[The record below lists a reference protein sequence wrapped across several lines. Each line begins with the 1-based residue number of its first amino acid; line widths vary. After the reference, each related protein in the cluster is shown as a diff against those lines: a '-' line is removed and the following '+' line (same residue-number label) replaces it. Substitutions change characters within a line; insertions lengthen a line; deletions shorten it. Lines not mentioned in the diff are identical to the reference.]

1 MLLVHID
8 RTSKISLQEQ
18 IASEIV
24 THIEKGTLMPG
35 SKIPSSRM
43 LAQHLKL
50 SRNTV
55 MYAYQRL
62 ISEGFIETLASSETR
77 VSEVLPKDLMSV
89 EVNSSIDE
97 DYDEVNTDA
106 ELTEIK
112 HSPIVFSSPVH
123 QISNINERRILYD
136 FWIGRPHHKLFPSK
150 IWQKLLNDCV
160 SYSSRQLAQYGN
172 PAGLDTLREAIAEH
186 VRYTRAIPVTTNQ
199 IIITVGTQEA
209 LNIVSRLLIDKG
221 SKVSI
226 EDPCSESAALVF
238 KSYGAE
244 LIPIPIDTE
253 GLEISALPEKG
264 SSFVYTTPSHQ
275 YPLGVSMSMNR
286 RKDLISWAEKTG
298 SYIIEDDSYSDF
310 RYENAPLQAV
320 SGISKNGH
328 VIYLGSFS
336 KSIGAGLRLAYMVL
350 PEQLIKPAIHVKTL
364 LNNHNSWLDQ
374 AVMAKFIQEGF
385 FEKHLRIIRKDYKT
399 RRDILTE
406 ELSKNFNEI
415 KLGGLG
421 GGMHVTWTLPS
432 DFPFDAEVLKQEVV
446 KVGVGLYTLNS
457 GGVIEL
463 NKTIQGSRMLTLGYS
478 SLDYRQII
486 EGICRVK
493 DTMKRLYL
501 RKP

>member
-1 MLLVHID
+1 MLLVQID
-8 RTSKISLQEQ
+8 RTSKTSLQEQ

-89 EVNSSIDE
+89 EVGISTDE
-97 DYDEVNTDA
+97 DHVETSADI
-106 ELTEIK
+106 ELTEIR
-112 HSPIVFSSPVH
+112 HTPTVFSSPV
-123 QISNINERRILYD
+123 QEISNINERRILYD
-136 FWIGRPHHKLFPSK
+136 FWVGRPHHKLFPSK

-172 PAGLDTLREAIAEH
+172 PAGLESLREAIAEH
-186 VRYTRAIPVTTNQ
+186 VRYTRAIPATANQ

-209 LNIVSRLLIDKG
+209 LNIISRLLISKG
-221 SKVSI
+221 AKVAI
-226 EDPCSESAALVF
+226 EDPCSQSAAFVF

-244 LIPIPIDTE
+244 LVPIPVDSG

-275 YPLGVSMSMNR
+275 YPLGVSMPMNR
-286 RKDLISWAEKTG
+286 RKELISWAERTG
-298 SYIIEDDSYSDF
+298 SYIVEDDSYSDF
-310 RYENAPLQAV
+310 RYENPPLQAV
-320 SGISKNGH
+320 SGLSTYGH
-328 VIYLGSFS
+328 AIYLGTFS

-350 PEQLIKPAIHVKTL
+350 PEQLIKPAVQVKTL
-364 LNNHNSWLDQ
+364 FSNHNGWLGQ
-374 AVMAKFIQEGF
+374 AVMAKFIQEGY

-406 ELSKNFNEI
+406 ELSKNFDEVDL
-415 KLGGLG
+415 KGLG
-421 GGMHVTWTLPS
+421 GGMHVIWTLPS
-432 DFPFDAEVLKQEVV
+432 DFPFDAELLKREVV

-457 GGVIEL
+457 GGATEL
-463 NKTIQGSRMLTLGYS
+463 IKTTTGSRTLILGYS
-478 SLDYRQII
+478 SLDYRQIT
-486 EGICRVK
+486 EGISRVK
-493 DTMKRLYL
+493 ETMQRLYL